1 MLRISVSPSTKWA
14 RFTPSTRP
22 LLQVTGLCLFGI
34 ILAGCK
40 REEPKVVVPPP
51 LNVTVAKPVV
61 EEVTDYDEYP
71 GTISAYASVD
81 IYARVTG
88 FITKISFTDGQEVKA
103 GAELFVI
110 DPRPYQAEFDM
121 QTATIETAT
130 AQLKLA
136 EQEFLRTQELF
147 RTKSAS
153 AENLDEATAKRDSAK
168 GDLARAQSDLEQKK
182 LYLDW
187 TSVTAPFDGRMSNRL
202 VNIGNL
208 VNGSQGSA
216 TKLTTIVAEDPIYVY
231 FDVDERSM
239 QRYLD
244 QAEKNNHRKPNLA
257 NVANLKM
264 PVQFALASE
273 TGFPHEGYID
283 FIDTQTN
290 NKTGTVKVRAIFTNP
305 DRLYLPGYFAR
316 IRIRSGP
323 PHQGMLVSERAIG
336 SELTLRFVYVA
347 DKDGKVVMKPLTLGR
362 EHDGMREVLTGLS
375 PTDEV
380 IVDNIQMLR
389 QGETVKTTEGPMPR
403 LPLDIPGT
411 PIPLPQPP
419 AEVKPATTQT
429 KETSANP
436 TSAEKPPAEKTS
448 P

>member
-1 MLRISVSPSTKWA
+1 MTKAFAMGRGQENRHIRRQLLTLGVVIVS
-14 RFTPSTRP
+14 
-22 LLQVTGLCLFGI
+22 GI
-34 ILAGCK
+34 VLGGCH
-40 REEPKVVVPPP
+40 REAPKVVETPP
-51 LNVTVAKPVV
+51 LSVTVAKPIVQ
-61 EEVTDYDEYP
+61 EITNYDEYP

-121 QTATIETAT
+121 QIATIETAK

-153 AENLDEATAKRDSAK
+153 AEQLDEATAKRDSAK

-208 VNGSQGSA
+208 VNGSEGSA
-216 TKLTTIVAEDPIYVY
+216 TKLTTIVAENPIYVY
-231 FDVDERSM
+231 FDIDERSM
-239 QRYLD
+239 QRYLE
-244 QAEKNNHRKPNLA
+244 QAEKDQHRTPNLA
-257 NVANLKM
+257 NVPSLKI
-264 PVQFALASE
+264 PVHFALASD
-273 TGFPHEGYID
+273 TGFPHEGYLD
-283 FIDTQTN
+283 FVDTQTN
-290 NKTGTVKVRAIFTNP
+290 NKTGTVKVRAVFSNP
-305 DRLYLPGYFAR
+305 ERLFIPGYFAR
-316 IRIRSGP
+316 VRIRSGP
-323 PHQGMLVSERAIG
+323 PHKGMLVSERAIG
-336 SELTLRFVYVA
+336 SELTLRYVYVA
-347 DKDGKVVMKPLTLGR
+347 EKDGTVVLKPLTLGR
-362 EHDGMREVLTGLS
+362 ESDGMREVLSGLS
-375 PTDEV
+375 ADDNV

-389 QGETVKTTEGPMPR
+389 PGEKVKATEGEMPR
-403 LPLDIPGT
+403 LPASIPGT
-411 PIPLPQPP
+411 PIPVLPTANQQQAKSGQTKPSEP
-419 AEVKPATTQT
+419 SPKEPEKPATET
-429 KETSANP
+429 K
-436 TSAEKPPAEKTS
+436 S

>member
-1 MLRISVSPSTKWA
+1 MTKAFAMGRGQENRHIRRQLLTLGVVIVS
-14 RFTPSTRP
+14 
-22 LLQVTGLCLFGI
+22 GI
-34 ILAGCK
+34 VLGGCH
-40 REEPKVVVPPP
+40 REAPKVVETPP
-51 LNVTVAKPVV
+51 LSVTVAKPIVQ
-61 EEVTDYDEYP
+61 EITNYDEYP

-81 IYARVTG
+81 IYARVSG

-121 QTATIETAT
+121 QIATIETAK
-130 AQLKLA
+130 AKLKLA

-153 AENLDEATAKRDSAK
+153 AEQLDEATAKRDSAK

-216 TKLTTIVAEDPIYVY
+216 TKLTSIVAEDPVYVY

-244 QAEKNNHRKPNLA
+244 QVEQNQHRKPNLA
-257 NVANLKM
+257 NVASLKI
-264 PVQFALASE
+264 PVHFALASD
-273 TGFPHEGYID
+273 TGFPHEGYLD
-283 FIDTQTN
+283 FVDTQTN
-290 NKTGTVKVRAIFTNP
+290 NKTGTVKSRAVFSNP
-305 DRLYLPGYFAR
+305 DRLFIPGYFAR
-316 IRIRSGP
+316 VRIRSGP
-323 PHQGMLVSERAIG
+323 PHKGMLVSERAIG
-336 SELTLRFVYVA
+336 SELTLRYVYVA
-347 DKDGKVVMKPLTLGR
+347 EKDGTVVLKPLTLGR
-362 EHDGMREVLTGLS
+362 ETEGMREVLSGLS
-375 PTDEV
+375 ADDNV

-389 QGETVKTTEGPMPR
+389 PGEKVKATEGEMPR
-403 LPLDIPGT
+403 LPASIPGT
-411 PIPLPQPP
+411 PIPVIPP
-419 AEVKPATTQT
+419 TNQQQAKSGESKPSEVTPKESEKRATET
-429 KETSANP
+429 KTP
-436 TSAEKPPAEKTS
+436 
-448 P
+448 

>member
-1 MLRISVSPSTKWA
+1 MIA
-14 RFTPSTRP
+14 RTTWPLVATVTRLCYQATALFIFG
-22 LLQVTGLCLFGI
+22 LLLT
-34 ILAGCK
+34 GCK
-40 REEPKVVVPPP
+40 REEPKVVAPPP
-51 LNVTVAKPVV
+51 LSVTVAKPVV
-61 EEVTDYDEYP
+61 EEVTDFDEYP

-153 AENLDEATAKRDSAK
+153 AENLDSATAKRDSAK

-216 TKLTTIVAEDPIYVY
+216 TKLTSIVAEDPIYVY

-257 NVANLKM
+257 NVINIKL

-273 TGFPHEGYID
+273 TGFPHEGFID

-290 NKTGTVKVRAIFTNP
+290 NKTGTVKVRAIFQNP
-305 DRLYLPGYFAR
+305 DRLYIPGYFAR

-336 SELTLRFVYVA
+336 SQLTLRFVYVA
-347 DKDGKVVMKPLTLGR
+347 DKSGTVVMKPLTLGR
-362 EHDGMREVLTGLS
+362 EHEGMREVLTGLS

-389 QGETVKTTEGPMPR
+389 AGEKVTTTAGPMPR
-403 LPLDIPGT
+403 LPVDIPGT
-411 PIPLPQPP
+411 PIPLAQPP
-419 AEVKPATTQT
+419 AGEKPATTEA
-429 KETSANP
+429 KP
-436 TSAEKPPAEKTS
+436 TDATPPSQEKPPAEKKS

>member
-1 MLRISVSPSTKWA
+1 MIEAAAIGHERLNRNVRR
-14 RFTPSTRP
+14 RFLYLGALIFSGFV
-22 LLQVTGLCLFGI
+22 LS
-34 ILAGCK
+34 GCH
-40 REEPKVVVPPP
+40 REAPKVIETPP
-51 LNVTVAKPVV
+51 LSVTVAKPIVQ
-61 EEVTDYDEYP
+61 EITNYDEYP

-88 FITKISFTDGQEVKA
+88 FITKISFTDGQEVKS
-103 GAELFVI
+103 GEELFVI

-121 QTATIETAT
+121 QTATIETAK

-153 AENLDEATAKRDSAK
+153 AEQLDEATAKRDSAK

-216 TKLTTIVAEDPIYVY
+216 TKLTSIVAEDPVYVY

-244 QAEKNNHRKPNLA
+244 QVEQTQHHKPNLA
-257 NVANLKM
+257 NVASVKI
-264 PVQFALASE
+264 PVYFALASD
-273 TGFPHEGYID
+273 TGFPHEGYLD
-283 FIDTQTN
+283 FVDTQTN
-290 NKTGTVKVRAIFTNP
+290 NKTGTVKSRAVFANP
-305 DRLYLPGYFAR
+305 DRLFIPGYFAR
-316 IRIRSGP
+316 VRIRSGP
-323 PHQGMLVSERAIG
+323 PHKGMLISERAIG
-336 SELTLRFVYVA
+336 SELTLRYVYVA
-347 DKDGKVVMKPLTLGR
+347 DKEGTVVMKPITLGR
-362 EHDGMREVLTGLS
+362 ESDGMREVLGGLS
-375 PTDEV
+375 PEDRV

-389 QGETVKTTEGPMPR
+389 PGEKVKVTEGEMPK
-403 LPLDIPGT
+403 LPTSIPGT
-411 PIPLPQPP
+411 PIPLLLPGNQQQAKPGAAKL
-419 AEVKPATTQT
+419 AEAKPSGSE
-429 KETSANP
+429 KP
-436 TSAEKPPAEKTS
+436 SAETKS

>member
-1 MLRISVSPSTKWA
+1 MIEAFTIRHPSLNPKI
-14 RFTPSTRP
+14 PSR
-22 LLQVTGLCLFGI
+22 VI
-34 ILAGCK
+34 ILSTVICCGIALVGCH
-40 REEPKVVVPPP
+40 REAPKVVEAPP
-51 LNVTVAKPVV
+51 LSVTVAKPIVR
-61 EEVTDYDEYP
+61 EITNYDEYP

-121 QTATIETAT
+121 QTATIETAK

-153 AENLDEATAKRDSAK
+153 AEQLDEATAKRDSAK

-216 TKLTTIVAEDPIYVY
+216 TKLTSIVAEDPIYVY

-244 QAEKNNHRKPNLA
+244 QVEQTQHHKPNLA
-257 NVANLKM
+257 NVASVKI
-264 PVQFALASE
+264 PVYFALASD
-273 TGFPHEGYID
+273 TGFPHEGYLD
-283 FIDTQTN
+283 FVDTQTN
-290 NKTGTVKVRAIFTNP
+290 NKTGTVKSRAVFANP
-305 DRLYLPGYFAR
+305 DRLFIPGYFAR
-316 IRIRSGP
+316 VRIRSGP
-323 PHQGMLVSERAIG
+323 PHTGMLVSERAIG
-336 SELTLRFVYVA
+336 SELTLRYVYVA
-347 DKDGKVVMKPLTLGR
+347 AKDGTVVMKPLTLGR
-362 EHDGMREVLTGLS
+362 ESDGMREVLSGLS
-375 PTDEV
+375 PEDNV

-389 QGETVKTTEGPMPR
+389 PGEKVKTTEGEMPR
-403 LPLDIPGT
+403 SPESIPGT
-411 PIPLPQPP
+411 RIPLMPPSAPQQTKADESKPIAP
-419 AEVKPATTQT
+419 EKPAPAT
-429 KETSANP
+429 K
-436 TSAEKPPAEKTS
+436 S